1 MLARVF
7 SYGLRGVDGY
17 PVMVELDMAGGLPG
31 FTTVGL
37 PDVAVR
43 ESRDRVTSAVRNS
56 GYRFPSR
63 RITVNL
69 APAQSRKE
77 GSHFDLP
84 IALAVL
90 SASGQLPAGEWSQRY
105 CFLGEL
111 ALDGSLRP
119 VRGILAMAAK
129 AQSQGFA
136 GMILPRENAA
146 EAATTGLAA
155 FGADSLK
162 AVADFLAGEPGA
174 ALSAAQPGV
183 QAQEERTASGRL
195 DLSDVRGQALAKRA
209 LEVAAA
215 GGHHVLLVGP
225 PGAGKSMLARRLP
238 GILPELSS
246 GEAVETTRVHSVY
259 EDRFRHGLVRQR
271 PFRSPHHSA
280 SQTALI
286 GGGPGARPGE
296 VSLAHGGVLFLDELA
311 EFGRAALEA
320 MRQPM
325 EDGRVVVA
333 RARATVEYPAR
344 FLLVGATNPCPCGW
358 RGHPVRP
365 CLCTPAALAKYQSR
379 LSGPLLDRIDIQVGL
394 SAVPFAHWAGT
405 SESDGQPPSETSDQ
419 VRVRVK
425 QARQRQ
431 RDRFG
436 REDFALNAYIPPAE
450 LRRHCRLNP
459 EGVALL
465 GEAARK
471 FGLSARSLD
480 RVLRVART
488 VADLEANAGVTVRHL
503 TEAMQYR
510 CLDRWAQ

>member
-1 MLARVF
+1 MLSRVF

-17 PVMVELDMAGGLPG
+17 PVMVELDMAGGLPS

-43 ESRDRVTSAVRNS
+43 ESRDRVTAAVRNS

-84 IALAVL
+84 IALALL
-90 SASGQLPAGEWSQRY
+90 SASGQLPAGDWIQRY
-105 CFLGEL
+105 CFVGEL
-111 ALDGSLRP
+111 ALDGRLRP
-119 VRGILAMAAK
+119 VRGVLAMAAK
-129 AQSQGFA
+129 AKSQGFA
-136 GMILPRENAA
+136 GMILPQENAA
-146 EAATTGLAA
+146 EAATIGLPA
-155 FGADSLK
+155 FGAESLK
-162 AVADFLAGEPGA
+162 AVADFLAGEPDA
-174 ALSAAQPGV
+174 ALSAARPGV
-183 QAQEERTASGRL
+183 PARDESGAAVL
-195 DLSDVRGQALAKRA
+195 DMADVRGQGLAKRA

-238 GILPELSS
+238 GILPELSR
-246 GEAVETTRVHSVY
+246 GEAVEATRVHSIY
-259 EDRFRHGLVRQR
+259 EERSRRGLIRQR
-271 PFRSPHHSA
+271 PFRAPHHSA

-296 VSLAHGGVLFLDELA
+296 VSLAHGGVLFLDEMA

-320 MRQPM
+320 MRQPL
-325 EDGRVVVA
+325 EDGRVMVA
-333 RARATVEYPAR
+333 RARETVEYPAR

-358 RGHPVRP
+358 RGHPQRQ
-365 CLCTPAALAKYQSR
+365 CLCTPAVLAKYRSR
-379 LSGPLLDRIDIQVGL
+379 LSGPMLDRIDIQVGL
-394 SAVPFAHWAGT
+394 SAVPFAQWAGLPEAGG
-405 SESDGQPPSETSDQ
+405 SGPAETSAQ
-419 VRVRVK
+419 VRVRVE
-425 QARQRQ
+425 QARKRQ
-431 RDRFG
+431 QERFG
-436 REDFALNAYIPPAE
+436 REDFALNSYIPPAE
-450 LRRHCRLNP
+450 LRRHCRLDE

-471 FGLSARSLD
+471 LGLSARTLD

-488 VADLEANAGVTVRHL
+488 VADLEGSAGVAKRHL
-503 TEAMQYR
+503 SEAMQYR
-510 CLDRWAQ
+510 CLERWI